1 MAGNNLTPHK
11 GYKCPINSFLKNRL
25 AERSVDSGKTICKA
39 LKGMHFHRLWVLV
52 VFIGLLPSAVYAAK
66 NVAVVPGNKVST
78 AANELKKLLKEPFTF
93 AVNGSDPF
101 MPFISD
107 QMIKEQVDKEV
118 KSLTGMQLFEPG
130 QLNLVAILFSGKK
143 ALAMVQDSTG
153 KGYIIKKGTKIGRR
167 GQVAEIIPNAVVVK
181 EWFRDSSGKKLYK
194 DNEMVLRKE
203 GGNK

>member
-1 MAGNNLTPHK
+1 MVGNNLK
-11 GYKCPINSFLKNRL
+11 G
-25 AERSVDSGKTICKA
+25 T
-39 LKGMHFHRLWVLV
+39 HFRWLWAFV
-52 VFIGLLPSAVYAAK
+52 VFTGLLPSAAYAAK
-66 NVAVVPGNKVST
+66 NVAAGPGNKVST
-78 AANELKKLLKEPFTF
+78 ATDELKKLLQEPFTF
-93 AVNGSDPF
+93 GVSSSDPF

-107 QMIKEQVDKEV
+107 QMIKDQADKEV

-167 GQVAEIIPNAVVVK
+167 GQVAEIMPNAVVVK
-181 EWFRDSSGKKLYK
+181 EWFRGSSGKKLYK